1 LSETKTLPTKEEKME
16 GITIEKNGNTD
27 IVVAVSEYKGK
38 TYLNIREC
46 YIEARTGERKPTRK
60 GVTLEVG
67 LATELLQAITK
78 TLGAELNK
86 KKDEPEAEAEPAPA
100 KSPRKKAA

>member
-1 LSETKTLPTKEEKME
+1 ME

-46 YIEARTGERKPTRK
+46 YIEARTGQRKPTRK
-60 GVTLEVG
+60 GVTLEVD
-67 LATELLQAITK
+67 LATDLLQAITK
-78 TLGAELNK
+78 TLGSEANK
-86 KKDEPEAEAEPAPA
+86 KKAEPDTVEHAPA
-100 KSPRKKAA
+100 TVDAKPTPAKASRKKPAKKN

>member
-1 LSETKTLPTKEEKME
+1 ME

-46 YIEARTGERKPTRK
+46 YIEARTGQRKPTRK
-60 GVTLEVG
+60 GVTLDVG

-78 TLGAELNK
+78 TLGTEANK
-86 KKDEPEAEAEPAPA
+86 KKTEPDTVETVGTVLESPPA
-100 KSPRKKAA
+100 KSPRKKAAKKN

>member
-1 LSETKTLPTKEEKME
+1 ME

-60 GVTLEVG
+60 GVTLEVD
-67 LATELLQAITK
+67 LATDLLQAITK

-86 KKDEPEAEAEPAPA
+86 KKAEPDTVEVESKFVDASPVPKGKKPA
-100 KSPRKKAA
+100 KKN

>member
-1 LSETKTLPTKEEKME
+1 ME

-46 YIEARTGERKPTRK
+46 YIEARTGQRKPTRK
-60 GVTLEVG
+60 GVTLDVG

-78 TLGAELNK
+78 TLGSETNK
-86 KKDEPEAEAEPAPA
+86 KKAEPDTVEATVDAKPTPA
-100 KSPRKKAA
+100 KSPRKKAAKKN